1 MRGGTKLGIFSKGKV
16 VNKVV
21 LIPVSEIVSNPA
33 QPRTLFDLEELQ
45 SLSDSIR
52 ENGILQPLTVRF
64 NAKSQYEL
72 IAGERRLKAAQI
84 AEMKEVPCIVV
95 ETDARQSAVLALLEN
110 IQRQDL
116 NYFEEA
122 KAISNLIVEWNVTQE
137 EASKRLGKAQSTIA
151 NKLRLLR
158 LDEKQQMKILD
169 AGLTERHARAILKL
183 SDPGMI
189 DKVIYYVGAK
199 RLNVKQTE
207 EYIDGIL
214 KEQQKSKRKYI
225 HVVKDVRLFLNTINR
240 AIETM
245 QNAGVPAKAE
255 KREQEDCIEYIVRIP
270 IENYKQS

>member
-1 MRGGTKLGIFSKGKV
+1 M
-16 VNKVV
+16 
-21 LIPVSEIVSNPA
+21 
-33 QPRTLFDLEELQ
+33 
-45 SLSDSIR
+45 
-52 ENGILQPLTVRF
+52 
-64 NAKSQYEL
+64 
-72 IAGERRLKAAQI
+72 
-84 AEMKEVPCIVV
+84 
-95 ETDARQSAVLALLEN
+95 LEN

-183 SDPGMI
+183 SDPGMF